1 MKPSTRLEETAS
13 KPSQAAEP
21 SVAVPVSDSEEESM
35 VLRSGELATNPSWFT
50 PKRYLFYDLDYKIDS
65 SFRTRSLA
73 FVKGLTISHSML
85 LPVYP
90 AGAGAMEFI
99 MCHAEHLLKEAHD
112 ALSGEYDGRVSQPVD
127 IEVGSQKLRL
137 NKRTKLQKYVGF
149 AATLVESLKFQRLGS
164 QRIASSDLST
174 CLQLVVSIH
183 QMMQLQLQQQQQQQV
198 ITGLMQALLKANSS
212 QLRRHEEDED
222 IESSD

>member
-1 MKPSTRLEETAS
+1 MVEEEVLYSMKPSTRLEETAS
-13 KPSQAAEP
+13 KSSQAAEP

-50 PKRYLFYDLDYKIDS
+50 PKSKIDS

-73 FVKGLTISHSML
+73 FVKGLTISHSM

-127 IEVGSQKLRL
+127 FEVGSQKLRL

-149 AATLVESLKFQRLGS
+149 AAILVESLKFQRLGS
-164 QRIASSDLST
+164 ERIASSDLST

-183 QMMQLQLQQQQQQQV
+183 QMMQLQLQLQLQQQQLQQV
-198 ITGLMQALLKANSS
+198 ITGLM
-212 QLRRHEEDED
+212 
-222 IESSD
+222 